1 VSDDLM
7 LEQLAQWHAA
17 YPVGTE
23 SMYDHKGDLFHRAAV
38 RLLRDAAVALTAE
51 RQARERIL
59 LALDRAQG
67 TDLSDG
73 GSDVVDRAV
82 KGITDLDA
90 DRLRFRG
97 LWADERQ
104 AREQAED
111 ARDEAADTAER
122 LQALANEYRAAREQA
137 EQMPVVAAAL
147 LTKLKE
153 ECEAQHARAE
163 QAEQERDRLQERA
176 FKAGFLAGVQTV
188 DKFGEQHATDDE
200 AYADYCA
207 ALSPQDGQP

>member
-51 RQARERIL
+51 RQAREQ
-59 LALDRAQG
+59 AE
-67 TDLSDG
+67 
-73 GSDVVDRAV
+73 DVVDRAV